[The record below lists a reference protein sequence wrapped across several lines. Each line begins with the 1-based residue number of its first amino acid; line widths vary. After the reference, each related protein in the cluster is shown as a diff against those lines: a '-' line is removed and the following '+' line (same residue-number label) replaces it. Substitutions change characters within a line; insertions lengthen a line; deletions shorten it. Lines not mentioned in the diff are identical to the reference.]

1 MKTFTFLGAIFC
13 ALGLIAGALSAHTL
27 KNYLI
32 EMDGLNL
39 FNLATDYMFY
49 HGIALILLGFAK
61 DRFRNMPFHHA
72 GWLFVAGTFLF
83 QGNLYLR
90 SLTGL
95 GIFSML
101 TPIGGICLLIGWLLF
116 AVHALRIR
124 PS

>member
-61 DRFRNMPFHHA
+61 DRFRNGMK
-72 GWLFVAGTFLF
+72 
-83 QGNLYLR
+83 
-90 SLTGL
+90 
-95 GIFSML
+95 
-101 TPIGGICLLIGWLLF
+101 
-116 AVHALRIR
+116 
-124 PS
+124 